1 MSSDANK
8 PIKQFRDGAISV
20 GVWKRRHNDVDFYN
34 ATPQRAYLDEKD
46 TSESDKGTWKYT
58 DSFSR
63 SDLPVVA
70 ALMLQAY
77 SFIIAS
83 EAKAREQAK
92 A

>member
-1 MSSDANK
+1 MSEANK
-8 PIKQFRDGAISV
+8 PIKQFRDGALSV
-20 GVWKRRHNDVDFYN
+20 GVWKREHQEKVFYS

-46 TSESDKGTWKYT
+46 TTDGKDGTWKYT

-63 SDLPVVA
+63 SDLPAIA

-77 SFIIAS
+77 SFIIAT